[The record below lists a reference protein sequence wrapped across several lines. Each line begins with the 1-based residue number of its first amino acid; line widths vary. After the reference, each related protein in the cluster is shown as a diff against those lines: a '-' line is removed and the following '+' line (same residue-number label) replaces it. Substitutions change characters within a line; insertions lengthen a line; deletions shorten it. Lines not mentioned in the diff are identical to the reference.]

1 MILGE
6 EVIRAASK
14 LGEPQEVLT
23 NALKRE
29 VLGRI
34 LELNQVVRRFEE
46 RYGVN
51 FKEFERRNLLDQL
64 GHTWEVEEDYYEW
77 DRAITELRKLEEVLR
92 DLE

>member
-6 EVIRAASK
+6 KVIRAASK

-23 NALKRE
+23 NAMKRE

-34 LELNQVVRRFEE
+34 LELNQVVRGFEE
-46 RYGVN
+46 RYGTN
-51 FKEFERRNLLDQL
+51 LKEFEKRDLLDQL
-64 GHTWEVEEDYYEW
+64 GHTWEVEEDYYKW
-77 DRAITELRKLEEVLR
+77 DRAITELQKLEEVLR